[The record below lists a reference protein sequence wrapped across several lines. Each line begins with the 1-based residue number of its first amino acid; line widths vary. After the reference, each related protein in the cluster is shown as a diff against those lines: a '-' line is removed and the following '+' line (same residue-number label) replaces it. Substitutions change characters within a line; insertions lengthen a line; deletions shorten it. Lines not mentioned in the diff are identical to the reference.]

1 MKRLILICV
10 LFSYFCFSLCA
21 GDDLLRGLDAYSRS
35 AWNEAIQSFEKA
47 FVSAPDDRK
56 EALYWLVLSQAS
68 AKQYRSALN
77 YADMFVKSYPDDAY
91 TSEILYQQG
100 RIAHLC
106 GSYEDSS
113 LILDRFI
120 RAYPYHPNIPAAYY
134 WMAENLYEVGHYAY
148 ARELFMRVVRDFPE
162 SGKVPDAR
170 YKIMLIDGM
179 SVAAM
184 QDERR
189 GNTEKTLPAEKIP
202 EKTDVQDTRLDGF
215 EEGLAYERK
224 KNEDMQNRI
233 TALEGKIEA
242 LSSLLQDM
250 SQAEQD
256 KAALERQQKE
266 QEEAAAREA
275 ERAAQQQAAEEQAAR
290 ERFARE
296 EQEREAE
303 ERRKQEELVRLEL
316 ERRKQELEAL
326 QQRART
332 LEEIYE
338 QRTKGAKN
346 ADKK

>member
-1 MKRLILICV
+1 MKKLILICV

-21 GDDLLRGLDAYSRS
+21 GDDLFRGLDAYSRS
-35 AWNEAIQSFEKA
+35 DWNEAIRSFEKA

-77 YADMFVKSYPDDAY
+77 YAGMFVKSYPDDVY
-91 TSEILYQQG
+91 TPEILYQQG

-120 RAYPYHPNIPAAYY
+120 RDYPYHPNIPAAYY

-162 SGKVPDAR
+162 SGKAPDAR

-179 SVAAM
+179 SVAAV

-189 GNTEKTLPAEKIP
+189 GGTEKTLPENTP
-202 EKTDVQDTRLDGF
+202 ETNDVQDTRLDGF

-224 KNEDMQNRI
+224 KNEELQNRI
-233 TALEGKIEA
+233 SALEGKIDA

-250 SQAEQD
+250 SKAEQD
-256 KAALERQQKE
+256 KAALELQQKE

-296 EQEREAE
+296 EQAREAE
-303 ERRKQEELVRLEL
+303 ERRKQEEQIRLEL
-316 ERRKQELEAL
+316 EQRKQELEAL
-326 QQRART
+326 QQRARV